1 MTPAQAL
8 FYLENA
14 GGMGVP
20 EIYRKMPW
28 PLLVAPV
35 QECAKSPN
43 GYTDGTEQ
51 TPPSAGGK
59 PPIRE
64 PVPFTGLVLRRG
76 RRLSTPARL
85 RAAFLYYLRRCGSV
99 KEAAAR
105 AGIDRRT
112 AQRQRDRHPAFDA
125 RWTNIV
131 EGRRREVLDDVIM
144 DADTEETR
152 PIYYRGRQVGV
163 APKRDRA
170 LRLYLLKRHDAAAA
184 RSVPKTPHLSRQM
197 HPANEAGL
205 PSESRGLTPQ
215 ECGNG
220 IAP

>member
-14 GGMGVP
+14 GGIGVP

-28 PLLVAPV
+28 PLLVALV
-35 QECAKSPN
+35 QECAKTPL
-43 GYTDGTEQ
+43 GYTDRTEQ
-51 TPPSAGGK
+51 PEPTMGGK
-59 PPIRE
+59 PRPQE
-64 PVPFTGLVLRRG
+64 PVPFTGLVIRRG

-85 RAAFLYYLRRCGSV
+85 RAAFLYHLARCGSV

-105 AGIDRRT
+105 AGVDRRT
-112 AQRQRDRHPAFDA
+112 AQRWRERHPAFDR
-125 RWTNIV
+125 RWTKIL
-131 EGRRREVLDDVIM
+131 ETRRQEVLDDVIM
-144 DADTEETR
+144 DANTEETR
-152 PIYYRGRQVGV
+152 PIYFRGRQIGV

-184 RSVPKTPHLSRQM
+184 RSIPKTPHFSRQTP
-197 HPANEAGL
+197 PANADELA
-205 PSESRGLTPQ
+205 SDTNGLTA
-215 ECGNG
+215 EKCGSG

>member
-105 AGIDRRT
+105 ARC
-112 AQRQRDRHPAFDA
+112 
-125 RWTNIV
+125 WTTSSWMPTP
-131 EGRRREVLDDVIM
+131 RRRGRSTI
-144 DADTEETR
+144 AAGRSAWR
-152 PIYYRGRQVGV
+152 PNATGRSG
-163 APKRDRA
+163 
-170 LRLYLLKRHDAAAA
+170 
-184 RSVPKTPHLSRQM
+184 SI
-197 HPANEAGL
+197 
-205 PSESRGLTPQ
+205 
-215 ECGNG
+215 C
-220 IAP
+220 